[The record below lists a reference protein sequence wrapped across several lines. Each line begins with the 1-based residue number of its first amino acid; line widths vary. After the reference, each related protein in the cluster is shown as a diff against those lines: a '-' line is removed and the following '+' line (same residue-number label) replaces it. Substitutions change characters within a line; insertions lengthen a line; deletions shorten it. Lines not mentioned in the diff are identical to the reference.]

1 LKKLRK
7 YIKKEINMTSKE
19 RINTALS
26 HKELDRVPI
35 GYVSTIE
42 AKNKLKDYLKI
53 DDDDKLLKRLGVDYR
68 FVFPEY
74 IGPKGLLLDFNWD
87 CPGKDI
93 WGVERREIR
102 NVYGAYREIVKY
114 PLKDIKDV
122 GDLDRYPWP
131 KVEWFDFDG
140 LPQKIAELN
149 RDDEYAI
156 ILNGGSVFEQSW
168 YLRGLDQFLMDL
180 LINPDITCKII
191 ENVFNFWIS
200 IIIESMR
207 VIEDKIDAIFF
218 GDDVASQEGMLI
230 SLETWRKWVKPW
242 HKKFY
247 STSHYYGKITM
258 YHSCG
263 SVEPIIE
270 ELIDIGLDVLN
281 PLQFSA
287 RGYPCPEKLKEKY
300 GDRLS
305 FLGGM
310 DIQTIL
316 PFYSIEDIKKE
327 TERLI
332 RILGKNGGYIIQTTH
347 NIQADTPPEKIMAM
361 YDTALNFNY

>member
-1 LKKLRK
+1 
-7 YIKKEINMTSKE
+7 
-19 RINTALS
+19 
-26 HKELDRVPI
+26 
-35 GYVSTIE
+35 
-42 AKNKLKDYLKI
+42 
-53 DDDDKLLKRLGVDYR
+53 
-68 FVFPEY
+68 
-74 IGPKGLLLDFNWD
+74 
-87 CPGKDI
+87 
-93 WGVERREIR
+93 
-102 NVYGAYREIVKY
+102 
-114 PLKDIKDV
+114 
-122 GDLDRYPWP
+122 
-131 KVEWFDFDG
+131 
-140 LPQKIAELN
+140 
-149 RDDEYAI
+149 
-156 ILNGGSVFEQSW
+156 
-168 YLRGLDQFLMDL
+168 
-180 LINPDITCKII
+180 
-191 ENVFNFWIS
+191 
-200 IIIESMR
+200 MR